1 METTWNFVSQNLN
14 YVLIA
19 VAVILSFLAGLNKS
33 ISGAIK
39 QVWGVIVIIIS
50 FFADTLRESDKP
62 DGTKG
67 KVSFGRILGIY
78 VTYNIIQMGWVVLF
92 DTTYT
97 ISDKM
102 MTLFWV
108 TIGFALV
115 SKIWTDS
122 SPSFQALI
130 SALVTKW
137 QGITQPPAK
146 IPDAPPAQTTTTTT
160 TTTPTS

>member
-1 METTWNFVSQNLN
+1 METAWNFISQNLN

-19 VAVILSFLAGLNKS
+19 VAIILSFLAGLNRS
-33 ISGAIK
+33 ISAAIK
-39 QVWGVIVIIIS
+39 QVWSVVVVIVN

-62 DGTKG
+62 NGTKG

-92 DTTYT
+92 DNTYT

-108 TIGFALV
+108 TIGFALL
-115 SKIWTDS
+115 SKLWTDS
-122 SPSFQALI
+122 SPSFQSLI
-130 SALVTKW
+130 SALVAKW
-137 QGITQPPAK
+137 NGITQLPAK
-146 IPDAPPAQTTTTTT
+146 IPDATPAQTTTTTT